1 MPKKEQPF
9 RPAEILLPKE
19 GISPETW
26 ACVACDQYTSQPEYW
41 EKAEQ
46 LVGSRASTLR
56 LMLPECYLKESDS
69 RIPRIHGAMADYLES
84 GVLVPAVK
92 NGYVLCER
100 KTASGTRVGLV
111 GAEGVHVG
119 QGDMP
124 TAQVRALVGPDLIV
138 GTSATTVEEAV
149 AAERAGADYLGVG
162 AMYATPTKDDAK
174 LVTFDTLREICATV
188 SIPVVVIGGI
198 NGENVTDFAH
208 TGIAGISVVS
218 AIFGASDIGAATGEL
233 LRRVDATPFEIF

>member
-1 MPKKEQPF
+1 MSGKKADAAKTRELDLRVYGVTDRAWVGTYTLEEQVAQAIAGGVTCLQLREKDLSVREF
-9 RPAEILLPKE
+9 LAEAL
-19 GISPETW
+19 
-26 ACVACDQYTSQPEYW
+26 
-41 EKAEQ
+41 
-46 LVGSRASTLR
+46 
-56 LMLPECYLKESDS
+56 
-69 RIPRIHGAMADYLES
+69 RIHKITKKAGIPLIINDE
-84 GVLVPAVK
+84 
-92 NGYVLCER
+92 
-100 KTASGTRVGLV
+100 VGIALAC

-119 QGDMP
+119 QSDMP

-198 NGENVTDFAH
+198 NGENVTDFAR

-233 LRRVDATPFEIF
+233 LRRVDATPFEVL